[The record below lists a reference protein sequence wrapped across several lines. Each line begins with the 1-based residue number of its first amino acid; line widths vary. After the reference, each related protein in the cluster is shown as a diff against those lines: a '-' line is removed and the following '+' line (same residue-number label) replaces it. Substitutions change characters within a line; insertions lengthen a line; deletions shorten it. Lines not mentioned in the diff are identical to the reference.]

1 MKKWIQK
8 VNHTLLTRPIFS
20 VSDIECYHPEKKVN
34 HTFFRLSTHDW
45 INVVAKDVEGNYIMV
60 RQHRLGT
67 DEITIE
73 TVGGLID
80 KNEASEKAAKRELE
94 EETGYTA
101 ENIHHL
107 KTMTV
112 NPAIMD
118 NSIHVF
124 YAENCTLTA
133 KQNLDHAEDIETL
146 LLQENALVEMIQKG
160 EINHSI
166 VINALSL
173 FWLSPYNENK
183 TIIIP

>member
-1 MKKWIQK
+1 MIKWIQK
-8 VNHTLLTRPIFS
+8 NNNRLLTRPIFS
-20 VSDIECYHPEKKVN
+20 VSDIECYHPEKDVN
-34 HTFFRLSTHDW
+34 HTFFKISTHDW
-45 INVVAKDVEGNYIMV
+45 INVVAKDKNNDYIMV

-80 KNEASEKAAKRELE
+80 RDEAPEKAAIRELE
-94 EETGYTA
+94 EETGFTA
-101 ENIHHL
+101 QKIHHL

-118 NSIHVF
+118 NRIHIF
-124 YAENCTLTA
+124 YADNCTPTSN
-133 KQNLDHAEDIETL
+133 QNLDKAEDIEIVML
-146 LLQENALVEMIQKG
+146 SGEKLVEMIKTG

-173 FWLSPYNENK
+173 FWLSSYNESK
-183 TIIIP
+183 IEL